1 MNMLNVTIKSNYAEY
16 VVYSASLS
24 ITALIIMIL
33 SVLNFSVTLRI
44 MTFSLIIEY
53 CSTESIKY

>member
-1 MNMLNVTIKSNYAEY
+1 MWNVPIKSIYAEC

-33 SVLNFSVTLRI
+33 SVLNFCVTLMI
-44 MTFSLIIEY
+44 MTFSFL
-53 CSTESIKY
+53 SIV